1 MIAPRAVIILGNPGY
16 DWLGDESGYKSTMA
30 AVEIFKAMGVAG
42 PHRLRLHRRSQP
54 LRAAGGSSRQ
64 RDRRSSNRFL
74 KGTSTTSNVTIKPDS
89 SGKMFNLDLT
99 TAINWTTPTLQ

>member
-1 MIAPRAVIILGNPGY
+1 
-16 DWLGDESGYKSTMA
+16 MA
-30 AVEIFKAMGVAG
+30 AVEVFKALGVQDHIGYDFTGGHMHCG
-42 PHRLRLHRRSQP
+42 PPSGQV
-54 LRAAGGSSRQ
+54 ASVATFV
-64 RDRRSSNRFL
+64 NRFL